1 VKRILL
7 YVPVTK
13 GYRLLLGAGK
23 EAISSEQ
30 STILALK
37 VYSDADFVGEIDG
50 MKSMSGF
57 VIIDLYGASVY
68 QGP

>member
-1 VKRILL
+1 M
-7 YVPVTK
+7 
-13 GYRLLLGAGK
+13 GAGK